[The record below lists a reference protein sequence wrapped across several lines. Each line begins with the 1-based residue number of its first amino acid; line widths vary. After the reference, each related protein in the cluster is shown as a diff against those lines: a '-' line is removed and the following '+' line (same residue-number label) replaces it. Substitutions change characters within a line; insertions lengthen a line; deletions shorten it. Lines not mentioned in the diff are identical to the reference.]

1 MSRSR
6 KIIGRVT
13 IQSAICIAIAVLF
26 FVLLYYFEFFNRLV
40 LLVYNNY
47 FYISLILS
55 LSLLSILLVF
65 YSINNIIKIVKQY
78 ILIEENILEIKK
90 AKSELYYVFNS
101 MLGMIYITDMNCRV
115 NWANNS
121 LLEIDKEVIGK
132 PICDLFH
139 YNNNNTHQIL
149 INNVLISNSVE
160 RSVVYYPSNTLFKT
174 ETYIEHRAIPIKDEN
189 KISFIVVISDNITG
203 QIQLSEARQR
213 LSLMVSASKDAIF
226 VIDINKH
233 ITSWNKGAEDIFGYL
248 SSEVIGQPITILDH
262 LVNFNILT
270 YIFDIDKIIETKTI
284 TNTENIEI
292 NGLNFY
298 RIVDFTVYP
307 FFDYIGS
314 VIGISAIVRDRT
326 ETIKAKKA
334 LELSEIQMRKLALHL
349 DAIREEER
357 KEIAFIIHDDL
368 GYALSSIKMDI
379 AWLRRNI
386 NKMDKDNIEDRT
398 NDMLKLVD
406 VTIQNVKKLSSN
418 LRPSILDHFGLI
430 AAIEE
435 QSREFQRRT
444 GIRCKVNILPDDDI
458 HIPDKIRTPLFR
470 IFQEAQTNITRYAK
484 ASRVDVNISYYN
496 ELFILEIADNGVG
509 IPKDKINSI
518 DSFGLLGIREKA
530 KSIGG
535 NIFINSEKDKGT
547 TIRVELN
554 MKL

>member
-1 MSRSR
+1 MKRNR
-6 KIIGRVT
+6 KIIGKITVQ
-13 IQSAICIAIAVLF
+13 IAIFSAIASIF
-26 FVLLYYFEFFNRLV
+26 FVLSYYFNYFN
-40 LLVYNNY
+40 LLVEAVNNDY
-47 FYISLILS
+47 FYISLTLS
-55 LSLLSILLVF
+55 LSLLSVLLIF
-65 YSINNIIKIVKQY
+65 YSVYNVIKIYYQH
-78 ILIEENILEIKK
+78 IQIEEDNLEIKK
-90 AKSELYYVFNS
+90 AKSEIYYVFDS
-101 MLGMIYITDMNCRV
+101 MLGMIYITDLGCRV

-121 LLEIDKEVIGK
+121 LIAIDKDVIGK
-132 PICDLFH
+132 QIGDLFH
-139 YNNNNTHQIL
+139 YNNNNTQQNIV
-149 INNVLISNSVE
+149 NQVLISGKVE

-174 ETYIEHRAIPIKDEN
+174 ETYIEHRAIPIKDDGTI
-189 KISFIVVISDNITG
+189 ISIVVISDNITG

-226 VIDINKH
+226 VIDIHKH
-233 ITSWNKGAEDIFGYL
+233 ITSWNKGAEEIFGYL
-248 SSEVIGQPITILDH
+248 SGEIIGQPVTILDH

-270 YIFDIDKIIETKTI
+270 TIFDIDRIIETKTI
-284 TNTENIEI
+284 TNTENVEI

-326 ETIKAKKA
+326 ETVKAKQA

-386 NKMDKDNIEDRT
+386 DKMTKSNIEERT

-406 VTIQNVKKLSSN
+406 LTIQNVKRLSSN

-444 GIRCKVNILPDDDI
+444 GIRCKVNISPNDDI
-458 HIPDKIRTPLFR
+458 NVPDNIRTPLFR

-484 ASRVDVNISYYN
+484 ASRVDVNISYDN
-496 ELFILEIADNGVG
+496 ELFVLEIVDNGVG

-518 DSFGLLGIREKA
+518 DSFGLLGIREKS

-535 NIFINSEKDKGT
+535 TIFINSEKDKGT
-547 TIRVELN
+547 TIRVEL
-554 MKL
+554 KLKM